1 MIRTPTPKPVLTLL
15 ALSLLPSCATLGSR
29 TGFGLI
35 YTNHYEGAMVTG
47 NQAGRKRGRACSE
60 NFLGLVTQ
68 GDATISAAMKDGA
81 IFQVSS
87 VDHHYKSILGM
98 YGQLCTIVTGN

>member
-1 MIRTPTPKPVLTLL
+1 MLQHSLLALL

-29 TGFGLI
+29 TGIGII
-35 YTNHYEGAMVTG
+35 YTNHYEGTLVTG
-47 NQAGRKRGRACSE
+47 IQAGRKRGRACTE

-81 IFQVSS
+81 ILQVSS

-98 YGQLCTIVTGN
+98 YGKLCTIVTGN

>member
-1 MIRTPTPKPVLTLL
+1 MTRNQTHKLVLTLL
-15 ALSLLPSCATLGSR
+15 ALSFLPSCATLGSR
-29 TGFGLI
+29 TGIGLI
-35 YTNHYEGAMVTG
+35 YTNHFEGSMVTG

-98 YGQLCTIVTGN
+98 YGKLCTIVTGN